1 MYHKAWN
8 GTAWLPSPTGW
19 DALGGAFAS
28 PPSAASWGPGRLD
41 ILGVGTDAQMYH
53 KAWNGSAWLP
63 SPTGWDALGGVFQGP
78 PPAGWSAATADD
90 VASAAKSSTWV
101 GYFGHGGVDE
111 WGHSGNFFMP
121 ANVAETASGSVLPV
135 VFAAGCETG
144 GFVPGA
150 PWHGPYVDSAGT
162 TRSINPAN
170 GAQPGVPGPAIADS
184 ETGETWGLNC
194 PPPGV
199 SVSASSPFVTPPPR
213 VYDLPGRGDPSC
225 AYLWTIASAPGGGI
239 AYFGEMS
246 VAPDYMGQELETAA
260 LAAYAK
266 AAAPVLGDIYL
277 AGQRA
282 YWANHNSDPGVQSAA
297 RIYLSFMT
305 FFGDPSLRLHPLT

>member
-1 MYHKAWN
+1 VRFRDEKPGDLDRARAAVAAWRDRHP
-8 GTAWLPSPTGW
+8 A
-19 DALGGAFAS
+19 
-28 PPSAASWGPGRLD
+28 
-41 ILGVGTDAQMYH
+41 GTDVDLIAAVGPAFH
-53 KAWNGSAWLP
+53 PDWSVVLR
-63 SPTGWDALGGVFQGP
+63 GVLF
-78 PPAGWSAATADD
+78 AEDRRRA
-90 VASAAKSSTWV
+90 STWV
-101 GYFGHGGVDE
+101 GYFGHGGVNE

-144 GFVPGA
+144 EFVPGA

-184 ETGETWGLNC
+184 ETGQTWGLDC

-213 VYDLPGRGDPSC
+213 AYDLPGRGDPSC